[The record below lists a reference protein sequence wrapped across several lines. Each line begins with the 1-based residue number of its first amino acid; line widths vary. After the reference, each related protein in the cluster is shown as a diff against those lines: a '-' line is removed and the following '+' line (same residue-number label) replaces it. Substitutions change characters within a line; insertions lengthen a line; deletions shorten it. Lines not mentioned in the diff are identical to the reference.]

1 MGVTYKQA
9 KIILEGFLAN
19 ENQRVLALK
28 GEWGV
33 GKTHLIR
40 ALLKKEHHYASVF
53 GLSSIEQVKNR
64 LITSK
69 TNGHNWKNHF
79 SKIVNSLSLKSDSNL
94 GGTNV
99 SGAALSGSIDLILN
113 LYFSSLRNSIF
124 FLDDLERSSNLS
136 TIEIVGLIDYLA
148 NELES
153 QVIVVFN
160 ESALQKEKSSLSM
173 AELSEKIFDLE
184 VELSPSIEE
193 SLEVVIRSDFKHKDI
208 ILKSL
213 RATQTNNIRVIRKV
227 KWMSERILCLT
238 QGSSELFRKQVIR
251 NLVVLCTTKYDSRS
265 LISMDDILALPQ
277 MQKENR
283 ENIIKAHQE
292 QMHQAFDDATESS
305 RLENFGKR
313 ENYKKSNEPSTVS
326 SIDTSEIQSLVDL
339 TSFEYL
345 SINDQLIGFVESGY
359 LDEDDFHLAVK
370 ALENYSHNAEVEEKI
385 QQIRELMYSN
395 LSHTSEEVKEV
406 LIEILNS
413 EINPAAWY
421 YESIREEAEALDIEL
436 FPYEKK
442 SWENLLS
449 KKLTIP
455 ELEKLRMH
463 TKNDIFIN
471 MIESKIQEIPQ
482 KQSIQEVMDSMPKMG
497 WISSAEEVLSYFSE
511 DDYYTWSQQSN
522 ERFYE
527 YADRILKSDSNA
539 SEKLRKTLEKR
550 AKESRFNRLRI
561 KRMFG
566 IDDID
571 E

>member
-9 KIILEGFLAN
+9 KNIVEGFLTN

-40 ALLKKEHHYASVF
+40 DLLKKEHHYASVF

-79 SKIVNSLSLKSDSNL
+79 SKIVNSLSLKGDSSV
-94 GGTNV
+94 GSTTV

-124 FLDDLERSSNLS
+124 FLDDLERSSNLG
-136 TIEIVGLIDYLA
+136 TTEIVGLIDYLA

-153 QVIVVFN
+153 QVIVIFN
-160 ESALQKEKSSLSM
+160 ESELQKEESSLSI
-173 AELSEKIFDLE
+173 AELSEKTFDLE

-193 SLEVVIRSDFKHKDI
+193 SLEVVIRSDFKYEDI
-208 ILKSL
+208 ILKAL
-213 RATQTNNIRVIRKV
+213 RATRTNNIRVIRKV
-227 KWMSERILCLT
+227 KWMSERILHLT

-251 NLVVLCTTKYDSRS
+251 NLVVLCATRYDSRS

-305 RLENFGKR
+305 RLENFGKG
-313 ENYKKSNEPSTVS
+313 ENYKKRNEPSTVS
-326 SIDTSEIQSLVDL
+326 SIDISEIQSLVDL

-359 LDEDDFHLAVK
+359 LDKDNFNIAVK
-370 ALENYSHNAEVEEKI
+370 ALESYSRNAEVEEKI

-395 LSHTSEEVKEV
+395 LSHTSEEVKKL
-406 LIEILNS
+406 LIEILDS

-421 YESIREEAEALDIEL
+421 YESIREEAKALNVEL

-471 MIESKIQEIPQ
+471 MIESKIQELPQ

-497 WISSAEEVLSYFSE
+497 WTSSVEGVLSYFSE

-539 SEKLRKTLEKR
+539 SEKLRKTLKKI